1 MIHGVGTIGHN
12 VAAAGIGNIAIVDKA
27 QTVGIERVLVLH
39 DERQIGAGQAQMPNG
54 AASRL
59 ASQSFKRAVGACGD
73 GGLVDFRAGFRSG
86 RATVAHVWRRRG
98 IRELGHTPAVVVD
111 LGQFAEI
118 LDIALTQHGV
128 KAQVEPC
135 RRVSQ

>member
-1 MIHGVGTIGHN
+1 M
-12 VAAAGIGNIAIVDKA
+12 DKA

-39 DERQIGAGQAQMPNG
+39 NERQVGTGQTQMPDG
-54 AASRL
+54 TASRFTC
-59 ASQSFKRAVGACGD
+59 QCVKRAVSARGD

-98 IRELGHTPAVVVD
+98 IRELGHAPAVVVD

-128 KAQVEPC
+128 KAQVKPC